1 MPPIRAQEITQVMYI
16 YRQKVHRLLRIPLCW
31 LLGLGL
37 VCTAPCW
44 SSAAEQQTP
53 QRHSLIH
60 RQETD
65 SKTIEPK
72 TPAPTSP
79 STSTS
84 GTRTLP
90 RKLTKRPG
98 QATVTAPSTV
108 TSTDPLSPAPSTAPV
123 RSDSQSLTGV
133 SALAKQ

>member
-16 YRQKVHRLLRIPLCW
+16 YRQKFHRLLRIPLCW

-37 VCTAPCW
+37 VCTAPFW

-72 TPAPTSP
+72 TPA
-79 STSTS
+79 
-84 GTRTLP
+84 LP

-123 RSDSQSLTGV
+123 RSDSQSLTGGV
-133 SALAKQ
+133 SALAKQTTSPLTT